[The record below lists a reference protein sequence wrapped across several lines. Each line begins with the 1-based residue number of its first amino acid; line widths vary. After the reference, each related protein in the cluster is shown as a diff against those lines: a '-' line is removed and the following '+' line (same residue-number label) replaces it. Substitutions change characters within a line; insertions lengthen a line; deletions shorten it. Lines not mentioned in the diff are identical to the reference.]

1 MDPARDLET
10 IYWEAIR
17 AVDPTGLIEQQVK
30 RQGRTLIIDA
40 HGNTLLEDLS
50 AYDRVMV
57 LGMGKASARM
67 AWAMEAILGDY
78 LSEGLIITKYGHSL
92 ELEKTRVLEAG
103 HPVPDG
109 NSLEGAR
116 MLVRLAQEADERTI
130 IFNLVSGGGSSLC
143 CLPAYG
149 ISLEEKGETTK
160 TLLASGATIDEVNC
174 IRKHISKVKGGGLA
188 KIAYPG
194 RLISLILSDVVGDRI
209 ETIASGITAPDPT
222 TFGDALAILDKY
234 HIGNKV
240 PAPVRDHLISG
251 AQGRI
256 PETPKAPDPVFDN
269 SVNIIV
275 GNNALACRAA
285 LSRAEKLGYDAHI
298 LTTTLTGEALRA
310 GECLSGLAREIDS
323 GRSGLKKPALLILGG
338 ETTVTIHGK
347 GKGGRNQEMALAF
360 ACWLHTLCPGSSNIY
375 FLSAGTDGTDGPT
388 DAAGAFVTPGL
399 MEKMKGTS
407 AEAVRQ
413 LEDNDSYH
421 FFSQQDLLFKTGP
434 TYTNVCDI
442 QLLMVV

>member
-10 IYWEAIR
+10 IYWDAIR

-143 CLPAYG
+143 CLPAHG

-174 IRKHISKVKGGGLA
+174 IRKHLSKVKGGGLA
-188 KIAYPG
+188 KIVYPG

-234 HIGNKV
+234 HIENKV

-347 GKGGRNQEMALAF
+347 GKGGRNQEIALAF
-360 ACWLHTLCPGSSNIY
+360 ACRLHTLCPGSSNIY
-375 FLSAGTDGTDGPT
+375 FLSAGTDGIDGPT

-399 MEKMKGTS
+399 MEKMKGIS
-407 AEAVRQ
+407 AEAGRQ

>member
-10 IYWEAIR
+10 IYWDAIR

-30 RQGRTLIIDA
+30 RQRRTLIIDA
-40 HGNTLLEDLS
+40 PGNILLEDLS
-50 AYDRVMV
+50 DYDRVMV

-67 AWAMEAILGDY
+67 ALAMESILGDD

-92 ELEKTRVLEAG
+92 DLEKIRVLEAG

-143 CLPAYG
+143 CLPAHG

-174 IRKHISKVKGGGLA
+174 IRKHLSKVKGGGLA

-234 HIGNKV
+234 HIENRV

-256 PETPKAPDPVFDN
+256 PETPKVGDPAFDN
-269 SVNIIV
+269 SVNIIL

-285 LSRAEKLGYDAHI
+285 LSRARELGYHSHI
-298 LTTTLTGEALRA
+298 LTTTLTGEARRA
-310 GECLSGLAREIDS
+310 GECLSGIVRDIDS

-360 ACWLHTLCPGSSNIY
+360 ACMLQTICPGSSNIY

-388 DAAGAFVTPGL
+388 DAAGAFVTPLL
-399 MEKMKGTS
+399 MERMKGIS

-421 FFSQQDLLFKTGP
+421 FFSQQELLFKTGP

>member
-1 MDPARDLET
+1 MDPLRDLET
-10 IYWEAIR
+10 IYWDAIR

-222 TFGDALAILDKY
+222 TFSDALAILDKY
-234 HIGNKV
+234 HIENMV

-269 SVNIIV
+269 SVNVIV

-310 GECLSGLAREIDS
+310 GECLSGLARDIDS
-323 GRSGLKKPALLILGG
+323 GRSGLKKPAMLILGG
-338 ETTVTIHGK
+338 ETTVTLRGT

-360 ACWLHTLCPGSSNIY
+360 ACGLHRISPGSTNIF

-388 DAAGAFVTPGL
+388 DAAGAFVTPLL

>member
-1 MDPARDLET
+1 
-10 IYWEAIR
+10 
-17 AVDPTGLIEQQVK
+17 
-30 RQGRTLIIDA
+30 
-40 HGNTLLEDLS
+40 
-50 AYDRVMV
+50 
-57 LGMGKASARM
+57 
-67 AWAMEAILGDY
+67 
-78 LSEGLIITKYGHSL
+78 
-92 ELEKTRVLEAG
+92 
-103 HPVPDG
+103 
-109 NSLEGAR
+109 

-143 CLPAYG
+143 CLPAHG

-174 IRKHISKVKGGGLA
+174 IRKHLSKVKGGGLA
-188 KIAYPG
+188 KIVYPG

-234 HIGNKV
+234 HIENKV

-256 PETPKAPDPVFDN
+256 FETPKAPDPVFDN

-310 GECLSGLAREIDS
+310 GECLSGLARDIDS

-360 ACWLHTLCPGSSNIY
+360 ACWLNTLCPGSSNIY
-375 FLSAGTDGTDGPT
+375 LLSAGTDGTDGPT
-388 DAAGAFVTPGL
+388 DAAGAFVTPLL
-399 MEKMKGTS
+399 MEKMKGIS